1 MVNATAL
8 SGMQV
13 DKPMEDPARH
23 ALATMAEPRVPV
35 DVLRPP
41 AALGLHVNE
50 VFTSIQ
56 GEGASTGRPTTFL
69 RTMGC
74 HLRCGWCDT
83 TYSFHEGSW
92 MAWDDLI
99 ARIEAPGIRRL
110 CLTGGEPLLQRDAW
124 PLVRDLLA
132 KGWEISIETSGSIVC
147 AEASQIAAA
156 MGPEARARLCL
167 SMDVKCP
174 GSGEERSWKEANL
187 AHLGP
192 SDQLK
197 FIIADAADYEWA
209 RDWVRAHSPL
219 PCDAWFHPVG
229 GTNGAT
235 LRTIAERMLEDR
247 LDVRLGVQLHKL
259 VWGETRG
266 V

>member
-1 MVNATAL
+1 M
-8 SGMQV
+8 S
-13 DKPMEDPARH
+13 PAPD
-23 ALATMAEPRVPV
+23 AVTTPRVPREV
-35 DVLRPP
+35 MNPP
-41 AALGLHVNE
+41 EERGLYVNE

-56 GEGASTGRPTTFL
+56 GEGRHIGLPTIFL

-92 MAWDDLI
+92 RAFDDLVTDLDGV
-99 ARIEAPGIRRL
+99 GIKRL

-124 PLVRDLLA
+124 PLVRHLLQR
-132 KGWEISIETSGSIVC
+132 GWDVSIETSGSLLCDEATKV
-147 AEASQIAAA
+147 AEELGAD
-156 MGPEARARLCL
+156 ARERLCL

-174 GSGEERSWKEANL
+174 GSGEAKSWNPKNL
-187 AHLGP
+187 DHLTAH
-192 SDQLK
+192 DQLK
-197 FIIADAADYEWA
+197 FIVKDMDDYA
-209 RDWVRAHSPL
+209 FAKTFVDDHPDL
-219 PCDAWFHPVG
+219 PCPVYIHPVG
-229 GTNGAT
+229 GTDGKLLTRLAD
-235 LRTIAERMLEDR
+235 RIVHDR